1 MRTQL
6 FLHDSRRR
14 FPSPTSR
21 IPQSVGSVSNN
32 ALISSALDRADE
44 TAQSSGTRFK
54 DRVRF
59 FEFPKTSVRLNFG
72 ERKLDLLWVAIS
84 VGLAIFTWEHAVREA
99 YTPIWLYVILNIQCA
114 VLFAIRHPA
123 QLSSLRPLEIFL
135 TLVSVN
141 YFFAFNPMPISSSA
155 WALLGGIISTV
166 GAFLTFVSVQS
177 LGRSFAVFP
186 SLRAVQ
192 TSGSYRFVRHPIYLS
207 YIVTA
212 LGIVVRHPTVYNGA
226 VALAGITLIL
236 CRMRFEERLLA
247 QESAYRD
254 YMARVRYR
262 LIPGLY

>member
-32 ALISSALDRADE
+32 ALISSALDRADQ
-44 TAQSSGTRFK
+44 TAQSSGTGFK
-54 DRVRF
+54 DQVRF
-59 FEFPKTSVRLNFG
+59 FEFLKPRLNFG
-72 ERKLDLLWVAIS
+72 ERKLDLVWVAIS

-99 YTPIWLYVILNIQCA
+99 YTPIWLYVVLNIQCA

-123 QLSSLRPLEIFL
+123 QLSCLRPLEIFV

-141 YFFAFNPMPISSSA
+141 YFFAFNPVPISSSA
-155 WALLGGIISTV
+155 WARLGGMISTV
-166 GAFLTFVSVQS
+166 GALLTFVSVQS

-207 YIVTA
+207 YIITA
-212 LGIVVRHPTVYNGA
+212 LGIVVHHPTVYNGT
-226 VALAGITLIL
+226 VALAGIVLIL

-247 QESAYRD
+247 QEPAYRD